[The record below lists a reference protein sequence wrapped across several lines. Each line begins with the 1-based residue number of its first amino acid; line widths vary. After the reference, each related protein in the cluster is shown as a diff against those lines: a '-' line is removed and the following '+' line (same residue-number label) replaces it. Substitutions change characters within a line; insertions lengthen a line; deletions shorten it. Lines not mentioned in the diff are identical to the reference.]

1 MQNVLLLILLV
12 LISGCNT
19 KEVPVAANVS
29 IHQLELERKYERSSY
44 LIAKSVEEK
53 LLDPQIVSSRNYIV
67 GKEKTTYVNNNLLTV
82 SNEKEQRVYLPYV
95 KSTMDAKFGYE
106 EPKTIRQAK
115 QSTTNTIKFVQIDK
129 NLIYPLQLL
138 KQLPNE
144 FYVPQE
150 EITINKPVEKRES
163 EPKKREIVKNA
174 SQSPSFF
181 VLVGDVY
188 IGLHED
194 LSLAHV
200 YYVRKQLEYVK
211 INLHDTDLNLKFKQI
226 TKEKKTALSENNY
239 SIVYLGKKGNTLM
252 FKRVYNNSNK
262 ASELRE
268 IVMNS
273 PQIEVFGHKIL
284 VQTATREA
292 LHCIIKN

>member
-1 MQNVLLLILLV
+1 MPNVLLLILLV
-12 LISGCNT
+12 IISGCNT
-19 KEVPVAANVS
+19 KQVPVSNVS
-29 IHQLELERKYERSSY
+29 IHQLELERKYEKSSY
-44 LIAKSVEEK
+44 LIAKSVENK
-53 LLDPQIVSSRNYIV
+53 LLEPKVVSSRNYIV

-82 SNEKEQRVYLPYV
+82 SNEKEQKVYLPYV
-95 KSTMDAKFGYE
+95 KSSIDAKFGYE
-106 EPKTIRQAK
+106 EPKTIHQAK
-115 QSTTNTIKFVQIDK
+115 HTTTNTIKFVEIDK

-150 EITINKPVEKRES
+150 EITINKPIEKRES
-163 EPKKREIVKNA
+163 EPKKHEIVKNA

-194 LSLAHV
+194 LTLAHV
-200 YYVRKQLEYVK
+200 YYLRKQLEYVK
-211 INLHDTDLNLKFKQI
+211 INLHDTNLKLKFKQI

-239 SIVYLGKKGNTLM
+239 SIVYLGKKGNTLS
-252 FKRVYNNSNK
+252 FKKVYHNSNK
-262 ASELRE
+262 TAELRE

-273 PQIEVFGHKIL
+273 PQIDVFGHKIL